1 MTASDELQVLRLP
14 DGRRLAFAWYGPGD
28 GVPCIVLSG
37 MPGSRLAPAWAF
49 PIRVPGSGV
58 EPGPQQRKQVA
69 VQAFGRRHPA

>member
-49 PIRVPGSGV
+49 P
-58 EPGPQQRKQVA
+58 A
-69 VQAFGRRHPA
+69 GRWPNAECALWVSTGLATAAPIPTRR